1 MTRAE
6 RKLDHIKHA
15 LSTGQ
20 SRETWLDDIRFV
32 HQAIPDSSWDGV
44 SLQTQIGELVFGS
57 PFFINAMTGGG
68 GAKTTELNSQL
79 ARISR
84 EMNIPMAVGSQMAA
98 LKNPE
103 EIETYTT
110 IRKENPEG
118 IIFANLGS
126 EATID
131 QARQAVDM
139 LEADALQIHLNV
151 IQELTMPEGDRN
163 FIGALERI
171 EQLVNTLE
179 VPVFV
184 KETGFGISRES
195 FLKLQE
201 INVAGVD
208 IGGFGGTNFAAIENE
223 RRQRKLTYFNDW
235 GIPTAASLIETTS
248 AKSSTIPVL
257 ASGGIQH
264 ALDIVKCLALGASAV
279 GLAGVFLKTLVNDG
293 EEATIEEIQWMK
305 EDLTML
311 MVSLGT
317 SNVQELQRVPLI
329 ISGELHHYLTLRGID
344 THTYANRRLQRVADH
359 R

>member
-20 SRETWLDDIRFV
+20 SRETWLDEIRFV
-32 HQAIPDSSWDGV
+32 HQALPDSSWESV
-44 SLQTQIGELVFGS
+44 SLQTQIGELNLGS

-98 LKNPE
+98 IRNPE

-110 IRKENPEG
+110 IRKENPNG

-126 EATID
+126 EATLD
-131 QARQAVDM
+131 QAKQAVDM

-151 IQELTMPEGDRN
+151 VQELTMPEGDRN
-163 FIGALERI
+163 FKGALQRI
-171 EQLVNTLE
+171 EQLVNSLD

-184 KETGFGISRES
+184 KETGFGISQES
-195 FLKLQE
+195 FLKLQG
-201 INVAGVD
+201 INVAAVD
-208 IGGFGGTNFAAIENE
+208 VGGFGGTNFAAIENE
-223 RRQRKLTYFNDW
+223 RRHRKLTYFNDW
-235 GIPTAASLIETTS
+235 GIPTAASLIETTNDNT
-248 AKSSTIPVL
+248 TIPVI
-257 ASGGIQH
+257 ASGGIQN
-264 ALDIVKCLALGASAV
+264 ALDIVKCLSIGASAI
-279 GLAGVFLKTLVNDG
+279 GLAGVLLKTLVEDG
-293 EEATIEEIQWMK
+293 EEATVDEIKLIK

-311 MVSLGT
+311 MVSLGAN
-317 SNVQELQRVPLI
+317 SVKNLQSVPLI

-344 THTYANRRLQRVADH
+344 THAYANRK
-359 R
+359 

>member
-32 HQAIPDSSWDGV
+32 HQALPDSSWESV
-44 SLQTQIGELVFGS
+44 SLQAQIGELIFDS

-98 LKNPE
+98 IKNSE

-110 IRKENPEG
+110 IRKENPNG

-126 EATID
+126 EASLD
-131 QARQAVDM
+131 QAKKAVDM

-163 FIGALERI
+163 FKGALQRI
-171 EQLVNTLE
+171 ELLVRSLE

-184 KETGFGISRES
+184 KETGFGISQES

-201 INVAGVD
+201 INVAAVD
-208 IGGFGGTNFAAIENE
+208 VGGFGGTNFAAIENE
-223 RRQRKLTYFNDW
+223 RRHRKLTYFNDW
-235 GIPTAASLIETTS
+235 GIPTAATLIETTS
-248 AKSSTIPVL
+248 LDTKIPVI

-264 ALDIVKCLALGASAV
+264 ALDLVKCLSLGASAV

-293 EEATIEEIQWMK
+293 EEATIEEIKLIK

-311 MVSLGT
+311 MVSLGA
-317 SNVQELQRVPLI
+317 SSIEDLQNVPLI

-344 THTYANRRLQRVADH
+344 THTYANRK
-359 R
+359 